1 MDQKREV
8 LYQKWRPKYFKDV
21 VGQEH
26 ITNTLKNSLIR
37 KRFSHAYLY
46 TGPRG
51 VGKTT
56 TARIMA
62 KALNVDINEEGEPN
76 LDSEISKLIDE
87 SKFLDLIEI
96 DAASNRR
103 IDDIRSL
110 LDNIQFMPS
119 MGKYKVYIID
129 EVHMLTNE
137 AFNALLKTLEEPPP
151 QIIMILA
158 TTEYQKLPE
167 TIISRCQRFDFRYV
181 PNLEIVNRL
190 KVIAEAENINC
201 DDNILWFIAM
211 NSYGSLRDA
220 CNLLEQLSIAF
231 EEITIEKARTLFGII
246 DENIAIEL
254 IGFIVKNQ
262 SEKLIKSL
270 DDLKSKGIDFQNL
283 SKIIMETLRSGLFI
297 SQGLSTIQGYSK
309 EYIEKVSETFSNI
322 DGKILTEIIE
332 NHLKIT
338 SIRTDNFQLLLESSL
353 IHMLFLFN
361 DLNKVPSSGNI
372 IKELKIE
379 EDTIVQKTNPIKH
392 SVETVTKTE
401 DSPTES
407 KKEWEEVLFDL
418 RREKFGKMY
427 LGALLRNVE
436 TPQVEDEKLKLKFK
450 SKTLHDLFKEEWKI
464 DGAREAVKKAVL
476 KVFGKD
482 IGLVL
487 EEPKNNVDTMDKTNN
502 KILESNIVKSAL
514 AMGAKIEDEKEE

>member
-37 KRFSHAYLY
+37 KRFSHAYLF

-62 KALNVDINEEGEPN
+62 KALNVDIDKIGEPN

-167 TIISRCQRFDFRYV
+167 TIISRCQRYDFRYV

-190 KVIAEAENINC
+190 KVISEAENINC
-201 DDNILWFIAM
+201 EDNILWFIAM

-231 EEITIEKARTLFGII
+231 DEITIEKARTLFGII

-254 IGFIVKNQ
+254 ISFIVSNQ

-270 DDLKSKGIDFQNL
+270 DELKSKGIDFQNL
-283 SKIIMETLRSGLFI
+283 SKIIMETLRTGLFI
-297 SQGLSTIQGYSK
+297 NQGLNTMQGYSK
-309 EYIEKVSETFSNI
+309 EYIEKVSETFSDI
-322 DGKILTEIIE
+322 DGKILINIIE

-361 DLNKVPSSGNI
+361 DFNKTPSSGNI

-379 EDTIVQKTNPIKH
+379 EEKINLVKH
-392 SVETVTKTE
+392 SVETVIKTE
-401 DSPTES
+401 NLSTES
-407 KKEWEEVLFDL
+407 KNDWEEVLFDL

-436 TPQVEDEKLKLKFK
+436 TPQVEDEKLRLKFK
-450 SKTLHDLFKEEWKI
+450 SQTLHDLFKEEWKI

-482 IGLVL
+482 VGLVL
-487 EEPKNNVDTMDKTNN
+487 EEPKKNVDPMNKTNN

-514 AMGAKIEDEKEE
+514 AMGAKIEEEKEE

>member
-1 MDQKREV
+1 
-8 LYQKWRPKYFKDV
+8 
-21 VGQEH
+21 
-26 ITNTLKNSLIR
+26 
-37 KRFSHAYLY
+37 
-46 TGPRG
+46 
-51 VGKTT
+51 
-56 TARIMA
+56 
-62 KALNVDINEEGEPN
+62 
-76 LDSEISKLIDE
+76 
-87 SKFLDLIEI
+87 
-96 DAASNRR
+96 
-103 IDDIRSL
+103 
-110 LDNIQFMPS
+110 
-119 MGKYKVYIID
+119 
-129 EVHMLTNE
+129 
-137 AFNALLKTLEEPPP
+137 
-151 QIIMILA
+151 MILA

-167 TIISRCQRFDFRYV
+167 TIISRCQRYDFRYV

-201 DDNILWFIAM
+201 EDNILWFIAM

-231 EEITIEKARTLFGII
+231 DEITIEKARTLFGII

-254 IGFIVKNQ
+254 ISFIVNNQ

-270 DDLKSKGIDFQNL
+270 DELKSKGIDFQNL
-283 SKIIMETLRSGLFI
+283 SKIIMETLRTGLFI
-297 SQGLSTIQGYSK
+297 NQGLNTMQGYSK
-309 EYIEKVSETFSNI
+309 EYIEKVSETFSDI
-322 DGKILTEIIE
+322 DGKILIDIIE

-361 DLNKVPSSGNI
+361 DFNKAPSSGNI

-379 EDTIVQKTNPIKH
+379 EEKINLVKH
-392 SVETVTKTE
+392 SVETVIKTE
-401 DSPTES
+401 NLSTES
-407 KKEWEEVLFDL
+407 KKDWEEVLFDL

-436 TPQVEDEKLKLKFK
+436 TPQVEDEKLRLKFK
-450 SKTLHDLFKEEWKI
+450 SQTLHDLFKEEWKI

-482 IGLVL
+482 VGLVL
-487 EEPKNNVDTMDKTNN
+487 EEPKKNVDPMNKTNN

-514 AMGAKIEDEKEE
+514 AMGAKIEEEKEE

>member
-37 KRFSHAYLY
+37 KRFSHAYLF

-62 KALNVDINEEGEPN
+62 KALNVDIDNIGEPN

-167 TIISRCQRFDFRYV
+167 TIISRCQRYDFRYV

-231 EEITIEKARTLFGII
+231 DEITIEKARTLFGII

-254 IGFIVKNQ
+254 ISFIVSNQ

-270 DDLKSKGIDFQNL
+270 DELKSKGIDFQNL

-309 EYIEKVSETFSNI
+309 EYIEKVSETFSDI
-322 DGKILTEIIE
+322 DGKILIDIIE

-361 DLNKVPSSGNI
+361 DFNKTPSSGNI

-379 EDTIVQKTNPIKH
+379 EEKINLVKH
-392 SVETVTKTE
+392 SVETVIKTE
-401 DSPTES
+401 NLSTES
-407 KKEWEEVLFDL
+407 KNDWEEVLFDL

-436 TPQVEDEKLKLKFK
+436 TPQVEDEKLRLKFK
-450 SKTLHDLFKEEWKI
+450 SQTLHDLFKEEWKI

-482 IGLVL
+482 VGLVL
-487 EEPKNNVDTMDKTNN
+487 EEPKKNIDPMDKTNN

-514 AMGAKIEDEKEE
+514 AMGAKIEEEKEE

>member
-37 KRFSHAYLY
+37 KRFSHAYLF

-62 KALNVDINEEGEPN
+62 KALNVDIDNIGEPN

-167 TIISRCQRFDFRYV
+167 TIISRCQRYDFRYV

-201 DDNILWFIAM
+201 EDNILWFIAM

-231 EEITIEKARTLFGII
+231 DEITIEKARTLFGII

-254 IGFIVKNQ
+254 ISFIVNNQ

-270 DDLKSKGIDFQNL
+270 DELKSKGIDFQNL
-283 SKIIMETLRSGLFI
+283 SKIIMETLRTGLFI
-297 SQGLSTIQGYSK
+297 SQGLNTMQGYSK
-309 EYIEKVSETFSNI
+309 EYIEKVSETFSDI
-322 DGKILTEIIE
+322 DGKILIDIIE

-361 DLNKVPSSGNI
+361 DFNKTPSSGNI

-379 EDTIVQKTNPIKH
+379 EEKIVKKINLVKD

-401 DSPTES
+401 NLPTES
-407 KKEWEEVLFDL
+407 KKDWEEVLFDL

-436 TPQVEDEKLKLKFK
+436 TPQVEDEKLRLKFK
-450 SKTLHDLFKEEWKI
+450 SQTLHDLFKEEWKI

-482 IGLVL
+482 VGLVL
-487 EEPKNNVDTMDKTNN
+487 EEPQKNVDPMNKTNN

-514 AMGAKIEDEKEE
+514 AMGAKIEEEKEE

>member
-37 KRFSHAYLY
+37 KRFSHAYLF

-62 KALNVDINEEGEPN
+62 KALNVDIDKIGEPN

-167 TIISRCQRFDFRYV
+167 TIISRCQRYDFRYV

-201 DDNILWFIAM
+201 EDNILWFIAM

-231 EEITIEKARTLFGII
+231 DEITIEKARTLFGII

-254 IGFIVKNQ
+254 ISFIVNNQ

-270 DDLKSKGIDFQNL
+270 DELKSKGIDFQNL
-283 SKIIMETLRSGLFI
+283 SKIIMETLRTGLFI
-297 SQGLSTIQGYSK
+297 SQGLNTIQGYSK
-309 EYIEKVSETFSNI
+309 EYIEKVSETFSDI
-322 DGKILTEIIE
+322 DGKILINIIE

-361 DLNKVPSSGNI
+361 DFNKTPSSGNI

-379 EDTIVQKTNPIKH
+379 EEKINLVKH
-392 SVETVTKTE
+392 SVETVIKTE
-401 DSPTES
+401 NLSTES
-407 KKEWEEVLFDL
+407 KKDWEEVLFDL

-436 TPQVEDEKLKLKFK
+436 TPQVEDEKLRLKFK
-450 SKTLHDLFKEEWKI
+450 SQTLHDLFKEEWKI

-482 IGLVL
+482 VGLVL
-487 EEPKNNVDTMDKTNN
+487 EEPKKNIDPMDKTNN

-514 AMGAKIEDEKEE
+514 AMGAKIEEEKEE

>member
-37 KRFSHAYLY
+37 KRFSHAYLF

-62 KALNVDINEEGEPN
+62 KALNVDIDKIGEPN

-167 TIISRCQRFDFRYV
+167 TIISRCQRYDFRYV

-201 DDNILWFIAM
+201 EDNILWFIAM

-231 EEITIEKARTLFGII
+231 DEITIEKARTLFGII

-254 IGFIVKNQ
+254 ISFIVNNQ

-270 DDLKSKGIDFQNL
+270 DELKSKGIDFQNL
-283 SKIIMETLRSGLFI
+283 SKIIMETLRTGLFI
-297 SQGLSTIQGYSK
+297 NQGLNTMQGYSK
-309 EYIEKVSETFSNI
+309 EYIEKVSETFSDI
-322 DGKILTEIIE
+322 DGKILINIIE

-361 DLNKVPSSGNI
+361 DFNKTPSSGNI

-379 EDTIVQKTNPIKH
+379 EEKINLVKH
-392 SVETVTKTE
+392 SVETVIKTE
-401 DSPTES
+401 NLSTES
-407 KKEWEEVLFDL
+407 KNDWEEVLFDL

-436 TPQVEDEKLKLKFK
+436 TPQVEDEKLRLKFK
-450 SKTLHDLFKEEWKI
+450 SQTLHDLFKEEWKI

-482 IGLVL
+482 VGLVL
-487 EEPKNNVDTMDKTNN
+487 EEPKKNVDPMNKTNN

-514 AMGAKIEDEKEE
+514 AMGAKIEEEKEE

>member
-37 KRFSHAYLY
+37 KRFSHAYLF

-62 KALNVDINEEGEPN
+62 KALNVDIDKIGEPN

-167 TIISRCQRFDFRYV
+167 TIISRCQRYDFRYV

-201 DDNILWFIAM
+201 EDNILWFIAM

-231 EEITIEKARTLFGII
+231 DEITIEKARTLFGII

-254 IGFIVKNQ
+254 ISFIVNNQ

-270 DDLKSKGIDFQNL
+270 DELKSKGIDFQNL
-283 SKIIMETLRSGLFI
+283 SKIIMETLRTGLFI
-297 SQGLSTIQGYSK
+297 NQGLNTMQGYSK
-309 EYIEKVSETFSNI
+309 EYIEKVSETFSDI
-322 DGKILTEIIE
+322 DGKILIDIIE

-361 DLNKVPSSGNI
+361 DFNKTPSSGNI

-379 EDTIVQKTNPIKH
+379 EEKINLVKH
-392 SVETVTKTE
+392 SVETVIKTE
-401 DSPTES
+401 NLSTES
-407 KKEWEEVLFDL
+407 KNDWEEVLFDL

-436 TPQVEDEKLKLKFK
+436 TPQVEDEKLRLKFK
-450 SKTLHDLFKEEWKI
+450 SQTLHDLFKEEWKI

-482 IGLVL
+482 VGLVL
-487 EEPKNNVDTMDKTNN
+487 EEPKKNIDPMDKTNN

-514 AMGAKIEDEKEE
+514 AMGAKIEEEKEE

>member
-37 KRFSHAYLY
+37 KRFSHAYLF

-62 KALNVDINEEGEPN
+62 KALNVDIDKIGEPN

-167 TIISRCQRFDFRYV
+167 TIISRCQRYDFRYV

-201 DDNILWFIAM
+201 EDNILWFIAM

-231 EEITIEKARTLFGII
+231 DEITIEKARTLFGII

-254 IGFIVKNQ
+254 ISFIVSNQ

-270 DDLKSKGIDFQNL
+270 DELKSKGIDFQNL
-283 SKIIMETLRSGLFI
+283 SKIIMETLRTGLFI
-297 SQGLSTIQGYSK
+297 NQGLNTMQGYSK
-309 EYIEKVSETFSNI
+309 EYIEKVSETFSDI
-322 DGKILTEIIE
+322 DGKILIDIIE

-361 DLNKVPSSGNI
+361 DFNKTPSSGNI

-379 EDTIVQKTNPIKH
+379 EEKINLVKH
-392 SVETVTKTE
+392 SVETVIKTE
-401 DSPTES
+401 NLSTES
-407 KKEWEEVLFDL
+407 KKDWEEVLFDL

-436 TPQVEDEKLKLKFK
+436 TPQVEDEKLRLKFK
-450 SKTLHDLFKEEWKI
+450 SQTLHDLFKEEWKI

-482 IGLVL
+482 VGLVL
-487 EEPKNNVDTMDKTNN
+487 EEPKKNIDPMDKTNN

-514 AMGAKIEDEKEE
+514 AMGAKIEEEKEE

>member
-8 LYQKWRPKYFKDV
+8 LYQKWRHKYFKDV

-37 KRFSHAYLY
+37 KRFSHAYLF

-62 KALNVDINEEGEPN
+62 KALNVDIDNIGEPN
-76 LDSEISKLIDE
+76 LESEISKLIDE

-167 TIISRCQRFDFRYV
+167 TIISRCQRYDFRYV

-201 DDNILWFIAM
+201 EDNILWFIAM

-231 EEITIEKARTLFGII
+231 DEITIEKARTLFGII

-254 IGFIVKNQ
+254 ISFIVNNQ

-270 DDLKSKGIDFQNL
+270 DELKSKGIDFQNL
-283 SKIIMETLRSGLFI
+283 SKIIMETLRTGLFI
-297 SQGLSTIQGYSK
+297 NQGLNTMQGYSK
-309 EYIEKVSETFSNI
+309 EYIEKVSETFSDI
-322 DGKILTEIIE
+322 DGKILIDIIE

-361 DLNKVPSSGNI
+361 DFNKTPSSGNI

-379 EDTIVQKTNPIKH
+379 EEKINLVKH
-392 SVETVTKTE
+392 SVETVIKTE
-401 DSPTES
+401 NLSTES
-407 KKEWEEVLFDL
+407 KNDWEEVLFDL

-436 TPQVEDEKLKLKFK
+436 TPQVEDEKLRLKFK
-450 SKTLHDLFKEEWKI
+450 SQTLHDLFKEEWKI

-482 IGLVL
+482 VGLVL
-487 EEPKNNVDTMDKTNN
+487 EEPKKNVDPMNKTNN

-514 AMGAKIEDEKEE
+514 AMGAKIEEEKEE

>member
-26 ITNTLKNSLIR
+26 ITNTLKNSLVR
-37 KRFSHAYLY
+37 KRFSHAYLF

-62 KALNVDINEEGEPN
+62 KALNVDIDKIGEPN

-167 TIISRCQRFDFRYV
+167 TIISRCQRYDFRYV

-201 DDNILWFIAM
+201 EDNILWFIAM

-231 EEITIEKARTLFGII
+231 DTITIEKARTLFGII

-254 IGFIVKNQ
+254 ISFIVSNQ

-270 DDLKSKGIDFQNL
+270 DELKSKGIDFQNL
-283 SKIIMETLRSGLFI
+283 SKIIMETLRTGLFI
-297 SQGLSTIQGYSK
+297 NQGLNTMQGYSK
-309 EYIEKVSETFSNI
+309 EYIEKVSETFSDI
-322 DGKILTEIIE
+322 DGKILIDIIE

-361 DLNKVPSSGNI
+361 DFNKTPSSGNI

-379 EDTIVQKTNPIKH
+379 KEKINLVKH
-392 SVETVTKTE
+392 SVETVIKTE
-401 DSPTES
+401 NLSTES
-407 KKEWEEVLFDL
+407 KNDWEEVLFDL

-436 TPQVEDEKLKLKFK
+436 TPQVEDEKLRLKFK

-482 IGLVL
+482 VGLVL
-487 EEPKNNVDTMDKTNN
+487 EEPKNNVDSMDKTNN

-514 AMGAKIEDEKEE
+514 AMGAKIEEEKEE

>member
-26 ITNTLKNSLIR
+26 ITNTLKNSLVR
-37 KRFSHAYLY
+37 KRFSHAYLF

-62 KALNVDINEEGEPN
+62 KALNVDIDKIGEPN

-167 TIISRCQRFDFRYV
+167 TIISRCQRYDFRYV

-201 DDNILWFIAM
+201 EDNILWFIAM

-231 EEITIEKARTLFGII
+231 DEITIEKARTLFGII

-254 IGFIVKNQ
+254 ISFIVNNQ

-270 DDLKSKGIDFQNL
+270 DELKSKGIDFQNL
-283 SKIIMETLRSGLFI
+283 SKIIMETLRTGLFI
-297 SQGLSTIQGYSK
+297 NQGLNTMQGYSK
-309 EYIEKVSETFSNI
+309 EYIEKVSETFSDI
-322 DGKILTEIIE
+322 DGKILIDIIE

-361 DLNKVPSSGNI
+361 DFNKTPSSGNI

-379 EDTIVQKTNPIKH
+379 EEKINLVKH
-392 SVETVTKTE
+392 SVETVIKTE
-401 DSPTES
+401 NLSTES
-407 KKEWEEVLFDL
+407 KKDWEEVLFDL

-436 TPQVEDEKLKLKFK
+436 TPQVEDEKLRLKFK
-450 SKTLHDLFKEEWKI
+450 SQTLHDLFKEEWKI

-482 IGLVL
+482 VGLVL
-487 EEPKNNVDTMDKTNN
+487 EEPKKNIDPMDKTNN

-514 AMGAKIEDEKEE
+514 AMGAKIEEEEE

>member
-1 MDQKREV
+1 VMDQKREV
-8 LYQKWRPKYFKDV
+8 LYQKWRPKYFRDV
-21 VGQEH
+21 AGQEH

-37 KRFSHAYLY
+37 KKFSHAYLF

-62 KALNVDINEEGEPN
+62 KALNVDIDKIGEPN
-76 LDSEISKLIDE
+76 LESEISKLIDE

-151 QIIMILA
+151 QIVMILA

-190 KVIAEAENINC
+190 KVIAKAEKINC
-201 DDNILWFIAM
+201 EDNILWFIAM

-231 EEITIEKARTLFGII
+231 DEITIEKARTLFGII
-246 DENIAIEL
+246 DENISIEL
-254 IGFIVKNQ
+254 INFVLNNQ

-270 DDLKSKGIDFQNL
+270 DELKSKGIDFQNL
-283 SKIIMETLRSGLFI
+283 SKIIMETLRAGLFI
-297 SQGLSTIQGYSK
+297 SQGLNTIQGYSK
-309 EYIEKVSETFSNI
+309 EYIEKVSETFSDI
-322 DGKILTEIIE
+322 DGKILIDIIE

-361 DLNKVPSSGNI
+361 DLNKAPSSRNI

-379 EDTIVQKTNPIKH
+379 EDKIVQKINPVKD
-392 SVETVTKTE
+392 SVETITKTE
-401 DSPTES
+401 NFTTES

-436 TPQVEDEKLKLKFK
+436 TPQVEDEKLRLKFK

-482 IGLVL
+482 VGLVL
-487 EEPKNNVDTMDKTNN
+487 EEPKTNVDPMDKTNN

-514 AMGAKIEDEKEE
+514 AMGAKIEEEEE

>member
-37 KRFSHAYLY
+37 KRFSHAYLF

-62 KALNVDINEEGEPN
+62 KALNVDIDKIGEPN

-167 TIISRCQRFDFRYV
+167 TIISRCQRYDFRYV

-201 DDNILWFIAM
+201 EDNILWFIAM

-231 EEITIEKARTLFGII
+231 DEITIEKARTLFGII

-254 IGFIVKNQ
+254 ISFIVTNQ

-270 DDLKSKGIDFQNL
+270 DELKSKGIDFQNL
-283 SKIIMETLRSGLFI
+283 SKIIMETLRTGLFI
-297 SQGLSTIQGYSK
+297 NQGLNTMQGYSK
-309 EYIEKVSETFSNI
+309 EYIEKVSETFSDI
-322 DGKILTEIIE
+322 DGKILIDIIE

-361 DLNKVPSSGNI
+361 DFNKTPSSGNI

-379 EDTIVQKTNPIKH
+379 EEKINLVKH
-392 SVETVTKTE
+392 SVETVIKTE
-401 DSPTES
+401 NLSTES
-407 KKEWEEVLFDL
+407 KKDWEEVLFDL

-436 TPQVEDEKLKLKFK
+436 TPQVEDEKLRLKFK
-450 SKTLHDLFKEEWKI
+450 SQTLHDLFKEEWKI

-482 IGLVL
+482 VGLVL
-487 EEPKNNVDTMDKTNN
+487 EEPKKNVDPMDKTNN

-514 AMGAKIEDEKEE
+514 AMGAKIEEEKEE

>member
-37 KRFSHAYLY
+37 KRFSHAYLF

-62 KALNVDINEEGEPN
+62 KALNVDIDKIGEPN

-167 TIISRCQRFDFRYV
+167 TIISRCQRYDFRYV

-190 KVIAEAENINC
+190 KVISEAENINC
-201 DDNILWFIAM
+201 EDNILWFIAM

-231 EEITIEKARTLFGII
+231 DEITIEKARTLFGII

-254 IGFIVKNQ
+254 ISFIVSNQ

-270 DDLKSKGIDFQNL
+270 DELKSKGIDFQNL
-283 SKIIMETLRSGLFI
+283 SKIIMETLRTGLFI
-297 SQGLSTIQGYSK
+297 NQGLNTMQGYSK
-309 EYIEKVSETFSNI
+309 EYIEKVSETFSDI
-322 DGKILTEIIE
+322 DGKILIDIIE

-361 DLNKVPSSGNI
+361 DFNKTPSSGNI

-379 EDTIVQKTNPIKH
+379 EEKINLVKH
-392 SVETVTKTE
+392 SVETVIKTE
-401 DSPTES
+401 NLSTES
-407 KKEWEEVLFDL
+407 KNDWEEVLFDL

-436 TPQVEDEKLKLKFK
+436 TPQVEDEKLRLKFK
-450 SKTLHDLFKEEWKI
+450 SQTLHDLFKEEWKI

-482 IGLVL
+482 VGLVL
-487 EEPKNNVDTMDKTNN
+487 EEPKKNVDPMDKTNN

-514 AMGAKIEDEKEE
+514 AMGAKIEEEKEE

>member
-37 KRFSHAYLY
+37 KRFSHAYLF

-62 KALNVDINEEGEPN
+62 KALNVDIDNIGEPN

-167 TIISRCQRFDFRYV
+167 TIISRCQRYDFRYV

-201 DDNILWFIAM
+201 EDNILWFIAM

-231 EEITIEKARTLFGII
+231 DEITIEKARTLFGII

-254 IGFIVKNQ
+254 ISFIVSNQ

-270 DDLKSKGIDFQNL
+270 DELKSKGIDFQNL
-283 SKIIMETLRSGLFI
+283 SKIIMETLRTGLFI
-297 SQGLSTIQGYSK
+297 NQGLNTMQGYSK
-309 EYIEKVSETFSNI
+309 EYIEKVSETFSDI
-322 DGKILTEIIE
+322 DGKILIDIIE

-361 DLNKVPSSGNI
+361 DFNKTPSSGNI

-379 EDTIVQKTNPIKH
+379 EEKINLVKH
-392 SVETVTKTE
+392 SVETVIKTE
-401 DSPTES
+401 NLSTES
-407 KKEWEEVLFDL
+407 KNDWEEVLFDL

-436 TPQVEDEKLKLKFK
+436 TPQVEDEKLRLKFK
-450 SKTLHDLFKEEWKI
+450 SQTLHDLFKEEWKI

-482 IGLVL
+482 VGLVL
-487 EEPKNNVDTMDKTNN
+487 EEPKKNIDPMDKTNN

-514 AMGAKIEDEKEE
+514 AMGAKIEEEKEE

>member
-37 KRFSHAYLY
+37 KRFSHAYLF

-62 KALNVDINEEGEPN
+62 KALNVDIDKIGEPN

-167 TIISRCQRFDFRYV
+167 TIISRCQRYDFRYV

-190 KVIAEAENINC
+190 KVISEAENINC
-201 DDNILWFIAM
+201 EDNILWFIAM

-231 EEITIEKARTLFGII
+231 DEITIEKARTLFGII

-254 IGFIVKNQ
+254 ISFIVNNQ

-270 DDLKSKGIDFQNL
+270 DELKSKGIDFQNL
-283 SKIIMETLRSGLFI
+283 SKIIMETLRTGLFI
-297 SQGLSTIQGYSK
+297 NQGLNTMQGYSK
-309 EYIEKVSETFSNI
+309 EYIEKVSETFSDI
-322 DGKILTEIIE
+322 DGKILIDIIE

-361 DLNKVPSSGNI
+361 DFNKTPSSGNI

-379 EDTIVQKTNPIKH
+379 EEKINLVKH
-392 SVETVTKTE
+392 SVETVIKTE
-401 DSPTES
+401 NLSTES
-407 KKEWEEVLFDL
+407 KKDWEEVLFDL

-436 TPQVEDEKLKLKFK
+436 TPQVEDEKLRLKFK
-450 SKTLHDLFKEEWKI
+450 SQTLHDLFKEEWKI

-482 IGLVL
+482 VGLVL
-487 EEPKNNVDTMDKTNN
+487 EEPKKNVDPMDKTNN

-514 AMGAKIEDEKEE
+514 AMGAKIEEEKEE